1 MNETIAEVRQR
12 ACQAVD
18 DLGGIDPLAAL
29 DAARQLVLT
38 LRDRRQYDLMSKLA
52 EAVSRVDP
60 DDARNR
66 KLYGQAL
73 IENGKV
79 TVAIDVLEALNS
91 RLAPSDPEA
100 VEAAGLLGR
109 AYKQIFFDARNR
121 TTSGARNALT
131 RAIAAYRQ
139 PFEADARNTWHGINL
154 LALVANSERLGIDAP
169 ADLNPKSI
177 AGKVVQSL
185 QAIAPAQRD
194 DWYLP
199 TLAEAQLGLDD
210 WTAVESTLR
219 QYVTQSQPQAF
230 PLASMLRQFMQVWDI
245 ESTPRG
251 AGLVSLLNAALM
263 TLPGGTCE
271 IHVGD
276 LQRAQEVEPMPGQLE
291 AILGRHGA
299 QTYQWWKTGLTR
311 ALSVASIRQ
320 RLGSRIGTGFLVRA
334 GDIGFAPAD
343 ELVVLTNYH
352 VVNDRSESPG
362 LPPDQVEVVFEAAD
376 PNTSYAVG
384 KILWCSRP
392 EICDACVLKL
402 TAPVKDIAP
411 LPIAK
416 NLPTLGEGAQVYVVG
431 YPGGRDLS
439 FSFQDNELL
448 DHEGPPS
455 GHPQIPGVCRIH
467 YHAPTEGGSSGSPV
481 FNSALW
487 EVIGLH
493 HKGGKTGMPR
503 LNGGVGTYAANEGIW
518 LQSIAAYQKD

>member
-1 MNETIAEVRQR
+1 MTGTIADMRKR
-12 ACQAVD
+12 ACDAAD
-18 DLGGIDPLAAL
+18 ALGGIDPLDAL
-29 DAARQLVLT
+29 DTARQLVLT
-38 LRDRRQYDLMSKLA
+38 LRDLRQFDLMSTLA

-60 DDARNR
+60 QDARNR
-66 KLYGQAL
+66 RLYGQAL
-73 IENGKV
+73 IENGKASA
-79 TVAIDVLEALNS
+79 AIDVLESLTC
-91 RLAPSDPEA
+91 RLPISDAEA

-131 RAIAAYRQ
+131 QAIASYRR

-154 LALVANSERLGIDAP
+154 LALVANSARLGIDAP
-169 ADLNPKSI
+169 ADLNSKSI
-177 AGKVVQSL
+177 AHKVVQSL
-185 QAIAPAQRD
+185 QAIAPSQRNA
-194 DWYLP
+194 WYLP

-219 QYVTQSQPQAF
+219 EYVTQSQPQAF
-230 PLASMLRQFMQVWDI
+230 PLAGLLRQFTQVWDI

-263 TLPGGTCE
+263 KLPGGVCE
-271 IHVGD
+271 IQISD
-276 LQRAQEVEPMPGQLE
+276 LQQAQDVQPMPGQLE
-291 AILGRHGA
+291 AILGQHGA
-299 QTYQWWKTGLTR
+299 ETYQWWKTGLTR

-334 GDIGFAPAD
+334 GDLGLAPAD

-352 VVNDRSESPG
+352 VVNDKAESPG

-376 PNTSYAVG
+376 PGTRCAVE

-392 EICDACVLKL
+392 DVCDACVLKL
-402 TAPVKDIAP
+402 AAPVKDIAP
-411 LPIAK
+411 LPIARR
-416 NLPTLGEGAQVYVVG
+416 LPTLGEGAQVYVVG

-448 DHEGPPS
+448 DHEGPPG

-481 FNSALW
+481 FNSTLW

-493 HKGGKTGMPR
+493 HKGGKTGMPH
-503 LNGGVGTYAANEGIW
+503 LNGGTGTYAANEGIW
-518 LQSIAAYQKD
+518 LQSIAAYRKD